1 MKPSSPYYGGIFD
14 WDKAQKRIEELTTQ
28 IEASDFWDD
37 AQAAQ
42 KVMQERAN
50 LTDSITDITALET
63 SLNETLDLLEIAEQE
78 NEEELIKEQE
88 KDLKSL
94 LRKAEKLQLKSFL
107 SGEADDN
114 NTFLE
119 INAGAGGT
127 EAQDWAGMLLRMYL
141 RWAEKE
147 GYKTELVQE
156 NSGEVAG
163 IKSATLKVSCPKA
176 FGWLKTESGVHRLV
190 RISPFDSNARRHTS
204 FAAVRIYPELDD
216 SITVDIEDKDLKID
230 TYRAS
235 GAGGQHVNT
244 TDSAV
249 RITHLPTG
257 IVVQC
262 QNDRSQHRN
271 KAQAMQMLK
280 SRLYEL
286 ELRKQEEEAM
296 ASHSD
301 KSDNAWGNQI
311 RSYVLQ
317 PYQMVKDLRTGVET
331 SNTQAVLDGDITEFL
346 ESSLAHKATNKR

>member
-1 MKPSSPYYGGIFD
+1 
-14 WDKAQKRIEELTTQ
+14 
-28 IEASDFWDD
+28 
-37 AQAAQ
+37 
-42 KVMQERAN
+42 MQERAG
-50 LTDSITDITALET
+50 LTENIQDIKSLET
-63 SLNETLDLLEIAEQE
+63 KLSEVLDLLEIADQEGEEDLIHEQE
-78 NEEELIKEQE
+78 TE
-88 KDLKSL
+88 LKSL
-94 LRKAEKLQLKSFL
+94 LKKAERLQLKSFL

-114 NTFLE
+114 TAFLE
-119 INAGAGGT
+119 VNAGAGGT

-156 NSGEVAG
+156 NTGDVAG
-163 IKSATLKVSCPKA
+163 IKSATVRISGPKA

-204 FAAVRIYPELDD
+204 FAAVRVYPELDD
-216 SITVDIEDKDLKID
+216 SITIDIEDKDLKID

-249 RITHLPTG
+249 RITHIPSG

-271 KAQAMQMLK
+271 KAQAMKMLQ

-286 ELRKQEEEAM
+286 ELRRKEEEAM
-296 ASHSD
+296 STHSN
-301 KSDNAWGNQI
+301 KGDNAWGNQI

-317 PYQMVKDLRTGVET
+317 PYQMIKDLRTGMET
-331 SNTQAVLDGDITEFL
+331 SNTQAVLDGDITDFL
-346 ESSLAHKATNKR
+346 ESSLAHRATNKRT